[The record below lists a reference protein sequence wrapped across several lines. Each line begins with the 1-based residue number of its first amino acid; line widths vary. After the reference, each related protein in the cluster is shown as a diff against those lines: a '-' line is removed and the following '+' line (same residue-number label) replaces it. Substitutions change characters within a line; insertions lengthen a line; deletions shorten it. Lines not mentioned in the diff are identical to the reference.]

1 MKVLDFQEFAK
12 QYIETQ
18 ETTAVDLLQRLQKQK
33 ETFNPKGWF
42 LAECQVLD
50 SSRRGERIILPYGD
64 NNTFKTPPE
73 GVFSPRGLASD
84 MSAVIAVME
93 VKSLPT

>member
-1 MKVLDFQEFAK
+1 MKVLDFKEFAK
-12 QYIETQ
+12 KYIETQ

-33 ETFNPKGWF
+33 ETFHPKGWF

-50 SSRRGERIILPYGD
+50 SSRRGEKIIFPYGE

-73 GVFSPRGLASD
+73 GFFSPRGLASD
-84 MSAVIAVME
+84 ISTVIAVME
-93 VKSLPT
+93 VESLPQ